1 MLGSKSGQR
10 RESYLGIRANQIRIR
25 GSSTFE
31 YPIQRLEGITYWVI
45 IHSETIY
52 DFINTNKRK
61 EWGGDVRSV
70 GRDPSSDPQL
80 QSLSQFRWRLENLPI
95 DLVKPDPKTMNY
107 KDEKTE

>member
-1 MLGSKSGQR
+1 M
-10 RESYLGIRANQIRIR
+10 
-25 GSSTFE
+25 
-31 YPIQRLEGITYWVI
+31 
-45 IHSETIY
+45 
-52 DFINTNKRK
+52 
-61 EWGGDVRSV
+61 RSV